1 MYTELR
7 RALKAAKLDQYE
19 IANWLGISASA
30 VSNRMTGKSRWPL
43 DDCYKTLAYLGR
55 EPEDI
60 VILFPPEGK
69 TRPAP
74 VSGPPAGT
82 LAVLRD
88 ACLAVAAAISV

>member
-7 RALKAAKLDQYE
+7 WALKTAKIDQYE
-19 IANWLGISASA
+19 LANWLGVSASA
-30 VSNRMTGKSRWPL
+30 VSNRMAGKTRWPL

-60 VILFPPEGK
+60 AILFPPDGK
-69 TRPAP
+69 TRPVP
-74 VSGPPAGT
+74 VSGPPAGP
-82 LAVLRD
+82 LATLRD

>member
-19 IANWLGISASA
+19 LANWLGISASA

-60 VILFPPEGK
+60 AILFPPDGK
-69 TRPAP
+69 TRPGP
-74 VSGPPAGT
+74 VAEPSTDT
-82 LAVLRD
+82 LTALRD
-88 ACLAVAAAISV
+88 ACLSVAAAISA